1 MENKMKKLLVLL
13 LFVTSACVQATDG
26 INIKPCADGTSPVK
40 SVSSDGSYYVYHCT
54 IPLMEPT
61 DRIDYSWYPKSEL
74 VNLTIP
80 DNFEFI
86 QPTKIKYHMA
96 TGEYQRYAE
105 NWWGGQKRFDELNCP
120 KRLKEFD
127 MIPNGQPVSI
137 TNHTKELMERCVVN
151 IATMTHL
158 NFPMMIENMSDIILH
173 HATHRNV
180 NSIPFRDDVNPT
192 QYVKYKVMGITM
204 EYYAIFKDLMPL
216 TPEEHAIIT
225 DYFDEIAM
233 GNIFHTMQFRRQC
246 DVNNPT
252 SWLHLP
258 DDQSPVNG
266 CAGGYASRL
275 AIASVAYALST
286 NNDKVFERAKM
297 NITYFLGTFDDNG
310 IHVVSATRGGR
321 AYGYHTDITQYLG
334 YLTEVFATIDYDFLQ
349 HKMPRSGITVKQ
361 VMDKHW
367 EIINDQSL
375 LGVYAYTNKGIMPS
389 IASSNMFLWEN
400 AKKLST
406 EQVIPMFQ
414 EKPWQQIAMANQR
427 YLSEY
432 RDETTTFLG
441 KQINLK
447 DVAFSKSKGAGNWR
461 NLSFPVEYLYYMNNN
476 IESGENNLL
485 RALDNEKIKTLDAEK
500 IKTLNEQSD
509 MNAQNII
516 NLILSNESK

>member
-40 SVSSDGSYYVYHCT
+40 SVSSDGSYYVYQCPEPKPLIET
-54 IPLMEPT
+54 ISLMEPT
-61 DRIDYSWYPKSEL
+61 DELDYSWYSKSEL

-86 QPTKIKYHMA
+86 PPTKLKYHMA

-105 NWWGGQKRFDELNCP
+105 QYITVRETFDLYRCP
-120 KRLKEFD
+120 ERLKEFD
-127 MIPNGQPVSI
+127 MVPDGQPTSI
-137 TNHTKELMERCVVN
+137 TNHRAMLMDRCVVN
-151 IATMTHL
+151 IAGMTHL
-158 NFPMMIENMSDIILH
+158 NFPMMTKIMSGIILH

-180 NSIPFRDDVNPT
+180 NSIPIRHNVNPT
-192 QYVKYKVMGITM
+192 QYEKYKVMGITM

-216 TPEEHAIIT
+216 TPEQHTIIT

-233 GNIFHTMQFRRQC
+233 GNIFHTMQMRPPC
-246 DVNNPT
+246 DMKDPT
-252 SWLHLP
+252 SWVNLP

-266 CAGGYASRL
+266 CAGGYGARL
-275 AIASVAYALST
+275 AIASLAYALAT

-297 NITYFLGTFDDNG
+297 NVTYFLGTFDDDG
-310 IHVVSATRGGR
+310 IQVVSATRGGR
-321 AYGYHTDITQYLG
+321 AYGYHTDITIYLG

-367 EIINDQSL
+367 ELVNDHSL
-375 LGVYAYTNKGIMPS
+375 FGVYAYTDKGIMPS
-389 IASSNMFLWEN
+389 IAANDSIRWER

-406 EQVIPMFQ
+406 QQVINRFP
-414 EKPWQQIAMANQR
+414 EKPWQHIALSNPR

-432 RDETTTFLG
+432 RDETTTFFG

-447 DVAFSKSKGAGNWR
+447 DVAFSKSGGAGNWYQ
-461 NLSFPVEYLYYMNNN
+461 LSFPVEYLYR
-476 IESGENNLL
+476 I
-485 RALDNEKIKTLDAEK
+485 
-500 IKTLNEQSD
+500 
-509 MNAQNII
+509 
-516 NLILSNESK
+516 NESR